1 MSPFHPP
8 WRSFPALFVSET
20 ITKGSSCTGEH
31 QAATAQP
38 VLYCCSLNSS
48 GFSDESPPT
57 HEAPAVPSAGLDAEL
72 YYVRNNVVNHHALS
86 CPLPVP
92 SETNSLHFTWH
103 SKTKVG
109 LSLTHTH
116 THTTTHA
123 RQSPCCLCI
132 WPAYPS
138 LWSLFP
144 GGLPAG
150 LPHRECGGH
159 EPTSEQHLGS
169 GGAAPGSFWF
179 VRHSSSVVALCF
191 SWTKT
196 VNVNAALKV
205 LL

>member
-38 VLYCCSLNSS
+38 VLCCCSLNSS

-116 THTTTHA
+116 THTP
-123 RQSPCCLCI
+123 SPTPVSH
-132 WPAYPS
+132 PAACASGQPTLACAPCSQVDYRLGFHTENAEAMSQPRSNISAQGELPQVPS
-138 LWSLFP
+138 GSSDTLPLW
-144 GGLPAG
+144 
-150 LPHRECGGH
+150 
-159 EPTSEQHLGS
+159 
-169 GGAAPGSFWF
+169 
-179 VRHSSSVVALCF
+179 
-191 SWTKT
+191 
-196 VNVNAALKV
+196 
-205 LL
+205 LLSYSASRGQKQ